1 MCICVCV
8 YEEETDRENTNIC
21 IYLHLS
27 IYLYLFISISNIY
40 IHIYE
45 REQERERERERER
58 ENNEAQPAPYLF
70 KRLLLIFSV
79 FAINENTFMFH
90 RNIPLCMKSQISQ
103 KVREIHDIANFDRK
117 LYFIYGHSISHLN
130 MSELQSSIYWVYF
143 IQTTLLTIS
152 YTT

>member
-1 MCICVCV
+1 M
-8 YEEETDRENTNIC
+8 RE
-21 IYLHLS
+21 S
-27 IYLYLFISISNIY
+27 KS
-40 IHIYE
+40 
-45 REQERERERERER
+45 ERERERER

-130 MSELQSSIYWVYF
+130 MSELQSSIY
-143 IQTTLLTIS
+143 
-152 YTT
+152 